1 MEIAAPMIDNSQP
14 TAVLP
19 SQELVHRTRN
29 GFLASCGDL
38 VLTKQLKGVLIM
50 LITVLIWG
58 SMFPVAKGALQALDA
73 FWMSSIRYGVAAP
86 LFVVILFWREGAA
99 ALGYRGRFLQAAF
112 FGVMGFSGF
121 AILVFVGLAWS
132 RPEHAA
138 IIMALQTPIAAF
150 AHWAL
155 KGARPANFTLG
166 CIAAAIV
173 GVSMVIT
180 KGDLGGTFAG
190 GTLAGDLLIF
200 LGALSWIVYTIGAVS
215 FPGWSALRFTALTVV
230 PGAAGIFIVTAIAT
244 MTGYASVPAV
254 STLVSVGWELAY
266 LALFTAVLAVL
277 FFNIAIG
284 YLGALNTMLLG
295 NLVPVVTF
303 AIRILQGHRF
313 EAIELAGAGLVV
325 AALIAN
331 NLYLR
336 GRISAAAA

>member
-1 MEIAAPMIDNSQP
+1 MEIAATMIDNSQRP
-14 TAVLP
+14 HLSYGYQVQT
-19 SQELVHRTRN
+19 N
-29 GFLASCGDL
+29 
-38 VLTKQLKGVLIM
+38 QLKGVLIM

-58 SMFPVAKGALQALDA
+58 AMFPVAKGALQALDA
-73 FWMSSIRYGVAAP
+73 YWMSSIRYGVAAP
-86 LFVVILFWREGAA
+86 LFLAILYWREGAA
-99 ALGYRGRFLQAAF
+99 ALRYRGKFLRASLY
-112 FGVMGFSGF
+112 GVAGFSGF
-121 AILVFVGLAWS
+121 AILVFVGLGRS

-150 AHWAL
+150 VHWAL

-166 CIAAAIV
+166 CIAVAIA
-173 GVSMVIT
+173 GVFMVIT
-180 KGDLGGTFAG
+180 KGDPGSAFAG
-190 GTLAGDLLIF
+190 GTLLGDLLIF
-200 LGALSWIVYTIGAVS
+200 LGAMCWIVYTVGAVS
-215 FPGWSALRFTALTVV
+215 FPGWSALRFTALTAL
-230 PGAAGIFIVTAIAT
+230 PGAAGIFIITAIAT
-244 MTGYASVPAV
+244 MTGHAGVPAASTVV
-254 STLVSVGWELAY
+254 SIGWELAY

-277 FFNIAIG
+277 LFNIAIG

-336 GRISAAAA
+336 GRAVAPAR